1 MRQENCVK
9 GTNQINDALNSAGQ
23 GWSVFVG
30 ASGLISAECKLSK
43 GFAVRG
49 DVQRLGLGSTRVE
62 QRSFKSK
69 RFSKEAAVAGGR
81 VDAFAVEAC

>member
-1 MRQENCVK
+1 M
-9 GTNQINDALNSAGQ
+9 
-23 GWSVFVG
+23 
-30 ASGLISAECKLSK
+30 SK

-69 RFSKEAAVAGGR
+69 RFSKEAAVAGGG